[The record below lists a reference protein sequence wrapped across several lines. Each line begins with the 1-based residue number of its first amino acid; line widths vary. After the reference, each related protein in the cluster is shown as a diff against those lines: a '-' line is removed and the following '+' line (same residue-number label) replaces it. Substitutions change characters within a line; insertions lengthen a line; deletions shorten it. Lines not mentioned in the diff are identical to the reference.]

1 MTRLFFTFAFLL
13 LFLPLAAAQTVKPK
27 SAAANALPNPVK
39 SSAAYSET
47 LLRKVEIEAELEE
60 LLFAY
65 KEEHP
70 RVKEAQFKLNSI
82 NRAVEKILSVNSSE
96 ASKLT
101 AALGKLLVRKSE
113 LEFEVWKFRQQFN
126 DEHPD
131 VKRARRK
138 VEIFDKAVKEIL
150 P

>member
-1 MTRLFFTFAFLL
+1 MIRLFFTFAFLL
-13 LFLPLAAAQTVKPK
+13 LFLPVAAAQTVKPK
-27 SAAANALPNPVK
+27 SAAANVSANPLK
-39 SSAAYSET
+39 SSAAFAET

-65 KEEHP
+65 TEEHP
-70 RVKEAQFKLNSI
+70 RVKENRFRLDSI
-82 NRAVEKILSVNSSE
+82 NKAVEKILSVNHSE

-113 LEFEVWKFRQQFN
+113 LEFELWKLRQQLS